1 MIGSNALKLLLS
13 NYKALSRGAGNE
25 KNALILFCSWPTL
38 GFYYL
43 LACLLLVLL
52 IIINFRMV
60 ANRVNLPTEK
70 VPREPWLPNIF
81 WAKFLWCNI
90 VGKNLENFLLKSVFY
105 SQQQKK
111 NGAAL
116 QFFLPFR
123 TSRKK
128 GVNWWRHGKK
138 GGLFLAVTSFILYP

>member
-1 MIGSNALKLLLS
+1 
-13 NYKALSRGAGNE
+13 
-25 KNALILFCSWPTL
+25 
-38 GFYYL
+38 
-43 LACLLLVLL
+43 
-52 IIINFRMV
+52 MV

-70 VPREPWLPNIF
+70 VPRELSLPNIF

-123 TSRKK
+123 TSRKR
-128 GVNWWRHGKK
+128 V
-138 GGLFLAVTSFILYP
+138 